1 MATQAFKKTRQL
13 FHFSLKKERIKLV
26 IWIFAIVISVAVV
39 LISLLEVNSS
49 VAEREAMAVAMQNPA
64 MEALFGRVI
73 GIDNY
78 TIGAMYSHQTTLLMF
93 CLIAILSILLVA
105 RNTRAEEEDG
115 ILEIFRSLPVG
126 KLAHMTS
133 AIWLLV
139 LVNISIVIG
148 TFLTILPFNDESLT
162 LEGALL
168 TGAIYGT
175 IGLFFGVVTIVTAQL
190 SNSSRGTMM
199 GSFAILGVSYVLRI
213 IGDAE
218 SEVLSWISPLGLL
231 YGTEPFVKNNW
242 WPVFIVLGISI
253 LFIFIAFILQSRR
266 DLGAG
271 ILPDKA
277 GRNEATRTLKT
288 QVGFNWR
295 LIRTTFLIWLIALTT
310 LAISYGSVIGD
321 LDIVVE
327 GNELMEQMITLDAGG
342 SIVQQFTAM
351 LMGLLAILVTIP
363 SVQFFL
369 KLKGE
374 EKKNRSEMMVTGTR
388 SRISII
394 LTFYKMSCILGSVL
408 HIGQVGAFIGAAT
421 VTDVE
426 LNTREIWQSGLAY
439 LPAIWIMIGI
449 ATLLYGWLPKL
460 TGITWIYLFFA
471 LVVLYFAGL
480 LEIPESMMTLSPFYH
495 IPEIPMNDWSWLNF
509 ISLFA
514 LGKLLAVLGF
524 IGYKVRDIEG

>member
-1 MATQAFKKTRQL
+1 M
-13 FHFSLKKERIKLV
+13 
-26 IWIFAIVISVAVV
+26 
-39 LISLLEVNSS
+39 
-49 VAEREAMAVAMQNPA
+49 
-64 MEALFGRVI
+64 
-73 GIDNY
+73 
-78 TIGAMYSHQTTLLMF
+78 
-93 CLIAILSILLVA
+93 
-105 RNTRAEEEDG
+105 
-115 ILEIFRSLPVG
+115 
-126 KLAHMTS
+126 
-133 AIWLLV
+133 
-139 LVNISIVIG
+139 
-148 TFLTILPFNDESLT
+148 
-162 LEGALL
+162 
-168 TGAIYGT
+168 
-175 IGLFFGVVTIVTAQL
+175 
-190 SNSSRGTMM
+190 
-199 GSFAILGVSYVLRI
+199 
-213 IGDAE
+213 
-218 SEVLSWISPLGLL
+218 
-231 YGTEPFVKNNW
+231 
-242 WPVFIVLGISI
+242 
-253 LFIFIAFILQSRR
+253 
-266 DLGAG
+266 
-271 ILPDKA
+271 
-277 GRNEATRTLKT
+277 KT

-351 LMGLLAILVTIP
+351 LMGLLAIIVTIP